1 MLSLTDPA
9 WGELQST
16 YGDGTHVA
24 ELLARAESGVPFDRW
39 YDDLFQELCH
49 QYTVSEAAYAALPH
63 LVALARENG
72 EARKHLLVLAGCC
85 YAFAQLPDTE
95 LMPAEWEPDW
105 QAAARDAIPLIAE
118 VLSAQQLAES
128 DLRYLFVSLA
138 AFHGHRSL
146 ALSLEALDAEVECP
160 NCGTVFEPTNPLG

>member
-1 MLSLTDPA
+1 VLPLTDPG

-16 YGDGTHVA
+16 HGDGTRVA
-24 ELLARAESGVPFDRW
+24 ELLARAETGTPFDRW
-39 YDDLFQELCH
+39 YHELFQELCH

-85 YAFAQLPDTE
+85 YAFAQLPDTQPV
-95 LMPAEWEPDW
+95 PAGWKEEWRG
-105 QAAARDAIPLIAE
+105 AARDAIPLTAE
-118 VLSAQQLAES
+118 ILSAQQLSES

-138 AFHGHRSL
+138 AFHGHTSL

-160 NCGTVFEPTNPLG
+160 SCGTVFEPTNPMG